1 MLCNMLLI
9 ESDILMITFS
19 PNYLNFFIDS
29 GISSAPTINEYDV
42 PKFTNTAEMHN
53 KQPANIFFILTPPL
67 SFTFIEH

>member
-29 GISSAPTINEYDV
+29 GISSAPTINADAGD
-42 PKFTNTAEMHN
+42 KFIITAERHN
-53 KQPANIFFILTPPL
+53 Q
-67 SFTFIEH
+67 